1 IDNLAR
7 TLILADLVKFAK
19 EKPLPL
25 DNDNCM
31 INTID
36 FVKETRSER
45 EVEEIL
51 EKIKIT
57 KEDSE
62 SVNNGSSFAEASE
75 DKE

>member
-1 IDNLAR
+1 
-7 TLILADLVKFAK
+7 
-19 EKPLPL
+19 
-25 DNDNCM
+25 M

-62 SVNNGSSFAEASE
+62 SVNNGSSFASASAKATA
-75 DKE
+75 DKDKDKDKDDPSFTKDSEGTE